1 MSVVQAQALEHWV
14 CGQAGYQ
21 AEVAL
26 AQRFHVVLGNTTHRL
41 GAVDKLTQVFAH
53 DAGQVQVLD
62 GLGRQCTLSGGG
74 FLRDV
79 QPQRKARV
87 AAQSIRI
94 SSRRRLEEESE
105 RRITAD
111 SSRPWV
117 MLGKY
122 DNKMTV

>member
-1 MSVVQAQALEHWV
+1 M
-14 CGQAGYQ
+14 
-21 AEVAL
+21 
-26 AQRFHVVLGNTTHRL
+26 LG
-41 GAVDKLTQVFAH
+41 
-53 DAGQVQVLD
+53 
-62 GLGRQCTLSGGG
+62 GLGRQRVLAGGG

-94 SSRRRLEEESE
+94 SSRRRLADESE

-117 MLGKY
+117 MLKKY
-122 DNKMTV
+122 DKEMTG